1 MGQTMWMRGVVLL
14 GVVWGLLGGVA
25 QAGVPGKGGFQK
37 TLSLQGVSFRLSS
50 SNAGSLNTLR
60 IVASG
65 KIASQKTIKAEVD
78 GTITGAEI
86 ADLNADGWPELYVF
100 VTSAGSG
107 SYGGLLAYS
116 VNRGTS
122 LTEIVL
128 PDLMDDKVASQG
140 YLGHDQFAVV
150 QNTLV
155 RRFPVY
161 RDGDTNANP
170 TGGIRQL
177 NYQLVA
183 GEATWTLKAGQ

>member
-1 MGQTMWMRGVVLL
+1 MWMRGVVLL

-50 SNAGSLNTLR
+50 PNTGSLNTLR

>member
-1 MGQTMWMRGVVLL
+1 M
-14 GVVWGLLGGVA
+14 
-25 QAGVPGKGGFQK
+25 
-37 TLSLQGVSFRLSS
+37 
-50 SNAGSLNTLR
+50 
-60 IVASG
+60 
-65 KIASQKTIKAEVD
+65 D